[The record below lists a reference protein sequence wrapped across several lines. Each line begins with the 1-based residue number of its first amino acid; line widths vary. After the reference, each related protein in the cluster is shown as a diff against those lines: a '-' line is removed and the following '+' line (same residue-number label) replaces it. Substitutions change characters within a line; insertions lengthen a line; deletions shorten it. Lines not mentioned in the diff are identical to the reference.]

1 MTKKTS
7 KKSNHIQI
15 YAGMSIY
22 KRPDTKYFWGY
33 LKIDGKAYK
42 KSLRTDNKAEAEKNL
57 FQWKNEILSDQEST
71 STRSFSFWA
80 EKLLELQ
87 KDKPIPASGQSAY
100 DYVRKG
106 LYRTNGLVEFFGHKS
121 VDEITRLDIEQFYAQ
136 MVNEVTQ
143 GATARRLTTSYMRKH
158 KILLQ
163 QVLNLA
169 ESSIT
174 FKLPNPKGMQ
184 SQRRGFFTNE
194 EYKTLRD
201 SARKLVGDFSYTAHN
216 GTTYTLTNDV
226 HNAIIFL
233 MGTMLRPTVS
243 ELMTLQFKDISEKK
257 KDGINY
263 LQFFV
268 QRKNKPQTV
277 ESLESAYFHF
287 QKMKVGAKDTD
298 YLFMNEYENR
308 KTALGLL
315 SKMFIELLKHLG
327 MEYGR
332 DSEPR
337 TLYSLR
343 HTSIIFNL
351 RDIDRTDIEKRADTS
366 PDMISK
372 WYYPASQLD
381 ETLGDYLKAK
391 GSKKRK

>member
-1 MTKKTS
+1 
-7 KKSNHIQI
+7 
-15 YAGMSIY
+15 MSIY
-22 KRPDTKYFWGY
+22 KRENSQYWWGY
-33 LKIDGKAYK
+33 LRVNGKQYK
-42 KSLRTDNKAEAEKNL
+42 KSLETTSKQDAEKL
-57 FQWKNEILSDQEST
+57 VFQWKNELLNEQQLT
-71 STRSFSFWA
+71 STRSFTFWA
-80 EKLLELQ
+80 DKFIELQ

-100 DYVRKG
+100 DYARKS
-106 LYRTNGLVEFFGHKS
+106 LYRTNGLVQFFGNKS

-136 MVNEVTQ
+136 MGIEVTQ
-143 GATARRLTTSYMRKH
+143 GATERKLTTSYMRKH

-169 ESSIT
+169 ESAIT
-174 FKLPNPKGMQ
+174 FKIPNPKGMQ
-184 SQRRGFFTNE
+184 SQRRGFFTHE

-201 SARKLVGDFSYTAHN
+201 NARKLVGDFHYRAHN
-216 GTTYTLTNDV
+216 GTTYILTNDV

-257 KDGINY
+257 ADGINY

-268 QRKNKPQTV
+268 QRKNKAQTV

-287 QKMKVGAKDTD
+287 QKMKEGAKDTD
-298 YLFMNEYENR
+298 YLFMNEYKNR

-327 MEYGR
+327 MERGR
-332 DSEPR
+332 DGEVR

-351 RDIDRTDIEKRADTS
+351 KDIDRTDVEKRADTS
-366 PDMISK
+366 PDMISN
-372 WYYPASQLD
+372 WYYPKSQLEESLD
-381 ETLGDYLKAK
+381 DYL
-391 GSKKRK
+391 R

>member
-1 MTKKTS
+1 MVK
-7 KKSNHIQI
+7 KKSQSIHL
-15 YAGMSIY
+15 YKGMSIY
-22 KRPDTKYFWGY
+22 KRGNSQYWWGY
-33 LKIDGKAYK
+33 LRVNGKQYK
-42 KSLRTDNKAEAEKNL
+42 KSLETTSKQDAEKL
-57 FQWKNEILSDQEST
+57 VFQWKNELLNEQQLT
-71 STRSFSFWA
+71 STRSFTFWA
-80 EKLLELQ
+80 DKFIELQ

-100 DYVRKG
+100 DYARKS
-106 LYRTNGLVEFFGHKS
+106 LYRTNGLVQFFGHKS
-121 VDEITRLDIEQFYAQ
+121 VDEIARLDIEQFYAQ
-136 MVNEVTQ
+136 MGIEVTQ

-169 ESSIT
+169 ESVIT

-201 SARKLVGDFSYTAHN
+201 SARKLVGDFSYKAHN

-257 KDGINY
+257 TDGINY

-287 QKMKVGAKDTD
+287 QKMKKGAKDTD
-298 YLFMNEYENR
+298 YLFMNEYKNR

-327 MEYGR
+327 MERGR
-332 DSEPR
+332 DGEVR

-351 RDIDRTDIEKRADTS
+351 KDIDRTDVEKRADTS

-381 ETLGDYLKAK
+381 ETLGDYLK
-391 GSKKRK
+391 GKKKKKS

>member
-1 MTKKTS
+1 MVN
-7 KKSNHIQI
+7 KKSQSIHL
-15 YAGMSIY
+15 YKGMSIY
-22 KRPDTKYFWGY
+22 KRENSQYWWGY
-33 LKIDGKAYK
+33 LRVNGKQYK
-42 KSLRTDNKAEAEKNL
+42 KSLETTSKQDAEKL
-57 FQWKNEILSDQEST
+57 VFQWKNELLNEQQLT
-71 STRSFSFWA
+71 STRSFTFWA
-80 EKLLELQ
+80 DKFIELQ

-100 DYVRKG
+100 DYARKS
-106 LYRTNGLVEFFGHKS
+106 LYRTNGLVQFFGNKS

-136 MVNEVTQ
+136 MGIEVTQ
-143 GATARRLTTSYMRKH
+143 GATERKLTTSYMRKH

-169 ESSIT
+169 ESAIT
-174 FKLPNPKGMQ
+174 FKIPNPKGMQ
-184 SQRRGFFTNE
+184 SQRRGFFTHE

-201 SARKLVGDFSYTAHN
+201 NARKLVGDFHYRAHN
-216 GTTYTLTNDV
+216 GTTYILTNDV

-257 KDGINY
+257 ADGINY

-268 QRKNKPQTV
+268 QRKNKAQTV

-287 QKMKVGAKDTD
+287 QKMKEGAKDTD
-298 YLFMNEYENR
+298 YLFMNEYKNR

-327 MEYGR
+327 MERGR
-332 DSEPR
+332 DGEVR

-351 RDIDRTDIEKRADTS
+351 KDIDRTDVEKRADTS

-381 ETLGDYLKAK
+381 ETLGDYLKGK
-391 GSKKRK
+391 KKKKSK